1 MIQSLITVGYVVPVV
16 VVWPCLTGWC
26 FTWGSPYCPFPPWKK
41 NYHDYGYD
49 YVSHTGCIKHYLR
62 YNTPQCALQPVLHS
76 QGLCLRTKKKLF
88 DLSIIESAIG
98 EITALQLDQGGCS
111 HESDRSTINQNEI
124 DVRPKHQFQPFFNKL
139 YQIIDDFIHPHFE
152 AHVG

>member
-1 MIQSLITVGYVVPVV
+1 MVELLDNWKGLI
-16 VVWPCLTGWC
+16 
-26 FTWGSPYCPFPPWKK
+26 K
-41 NYHDYGYD
+41 N
-49 YVSHTGCIKHYLR
+49 K
-62 YNTPQCALQPVLHS
+62 
-76 QGLCLRTKKKLF
+76 KKKLF

>member
-1 MIQSLITVGYVVPVV
+1 M
-16 VVWPCLTGWC
+16 
-26 FTWGSPYCPFPPWKK
+26 
-41 NYHDYGYD
+41 
-49 YVSHTGCIKHYLR
+49 
-62 YNTPQCALQPVLHS
+62 
-76 QGLCLRTKKKLF
+76 KLF

-139 YQIIDDFIHPHFE
+139 YQIIDDFIHAHFE